1 MKLKEKAV
9 SKKQQMFMGM
19 VHQCQKTGK
28 CASPEISKVAGS
40 ISKGDAEK
48 FASTKHKGLPTRKK
62 KKTSESTKLSFIDFL
77 IETS

>member
-1 MKLKEKAV
+1 MPAV
-9 SKKQQMFMGM
+9 SKKQQQFFGM
-19 VHQCQKTGK
+19 VHACQKTGK
-28 CASPEISKVAGS
+28 CASPEISRVAGS

-62 KKTSESTKLSFIDFL
+62 KKKTSESTKLSFIDFL